1 MATRR
6 GRYYR
11 AATRTYRRSYK
22 GVSFGASPTMLLG
35 LAAGALLPVQDA
47 KIEAGIDA
55 VACMP
60 IQGRMVSPIKMT
72 AQGFRFGRIV
82 RLFVPQLGGIASG
95 ITGNSG
101 TGSNSPWI

>member
-1 MATRR
+1 MATSRR
-6 GRYYR
+6 RRYYR

-22 GVSFGASPTMLLG
+22 GVSFGASPTMLIG
-35 LAAGALLPVQDA
+35 IAAGALLPVQDA
-47 KIEAGIDA
+47 RVEAGIDA

-60 IQGRMVSPIKMT
+60 IQGRTVSPIKMG

-95 ITGNSG
+95 ITGTGNSG
-101 TGSNSPWI
+101 NSPWL